1 MSVSL
6 AEFIETHGKA
16 IGEKIEQEL
25 TPVYNTDKA
34 DTITESFDE
43 KIDSL
48 LRAPFPV
55 QKEVIKGLS
64 KVMYYESRKKLFICG
79 EMETGKTMPGLS
91 VIAMSPRPMRSLIA
105 RSRGVLK
112 YQFSH

>member
-25 TPVYNTDKA
+25 TPVYNSDKSDA
-34 DTITESFDE
+34 ITESFDE

-48 LRAPFPV
+48 LRAPCRRLLKIPSRPPF
-55 QKEVIKGLS
+55 S
-64 KVMYYESRKKLFICG
+64 KRDYN
-79 EMETGKTMPGLS
+79 ETRQQRL
-91 VIAMSPRPMRSLIA
+91 
-105 RSRGVLK
+105 
-112 YQFSH
+112 